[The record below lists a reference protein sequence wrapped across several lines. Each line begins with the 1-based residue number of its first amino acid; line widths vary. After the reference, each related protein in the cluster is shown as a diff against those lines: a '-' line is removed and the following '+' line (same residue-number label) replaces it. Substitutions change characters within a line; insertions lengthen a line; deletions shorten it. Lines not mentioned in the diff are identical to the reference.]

1 MTVANVPASPS
12 HGDIVGHQL
21 ARGGRTS
28 RRGGG
33 ESGNRLAILA
43 VVGAF
48 LTTARYGR
56 HNSMRRQEIGN
67 PGQ

>member
-12 HGDIVGHQL
+12 HGHI
-21 ARGGRTS
+21 ASEPAGGR
-28 RRGGG
+28 G
-33 ESGNRLAILA
+33 ESGNRLAIMA

-56 HNSMRRQEIGN
+56 QNSMTRQVIGN
-67 PGQ
+67 PGPIIASET